1 MMYLWLLVGFVL
13 LIKGADFFVD
23 GASAVA
29 RLLRVPSVVIGLTV
43 AAIGTSLPEASVS
56 ITAGLAG
63 NSDIS
68 ISNVIGSNIC
78 NLLLV
83 LGATA
88 CVRQVP
94 CSREILRRDFPW
106 SLFGAALV
114 MIFVL
119 DGVVARW
126 EGGLLLLLL
135 VGYLVYVVRCALQNR
150 TAEETEEEP
159 MPTWKAA
166 ALILVGAVAITWG
179 GDLVVDNARNIALA
193 WGMSDALVGC
203 TIVAIGTSLPELV
216 TSMVAAAKGDTDL
229 AVGNVVGSCIFNLLF
244 ILGAAAALT
253 PIRAE
258 GYLISTLLLTAATGL
273 TFLLCA
279 TKKQLNRAEGAL
291 LLCGYGAYMVYAIL
305 CV

>member
-1 MMYLWLLVGFVL
+1 
-13 LIKGADFFVD
+13 
-23 GASAVA
+23 
-29 RLLRVPSVVIGLTV
+29 
-43 AAIGTSLPEASVS
+43 
-56 ITAGLAG
+56 
-63 NSDIS
+63 
-68 ISNVIGSNIC
+68 
-78 NLLLV
+78 
-83 LGATA
+83 
-88 CVRQVP
+88 
-94 CSREILRRDFPW
+94 
-106 SLFGAALV
+106 
-114 MIFVL
+114 
-119 DGVVARW
+119 
-126 EGGLLLLLL
+126 
-135 VGYLVYVVRCALQNR
+135 
-150 TAEETEEEP
+150 
-159 MPTWKAA
+159 
-166 ALILVGAVAITWG
+166 
-179 GDLVVDNARNIALA
+179 
-193 WGMSDALVGC
+193 MSDALVGC